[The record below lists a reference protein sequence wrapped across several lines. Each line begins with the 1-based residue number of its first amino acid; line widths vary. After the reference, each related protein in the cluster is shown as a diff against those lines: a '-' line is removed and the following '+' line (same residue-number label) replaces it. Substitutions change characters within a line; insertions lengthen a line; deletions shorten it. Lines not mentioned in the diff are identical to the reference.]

1 MATPDLKPRYDYI
14 IVGAGS
20 AGCVLAARLTEDPDV
35 SVLLIEAGKRDWSLY
50 IHMPAT
56 FAWPLKTETY
66 NWAYHTEPE
75 PHVNNRRMYQPRGK
89 VWGGSSSVNGM
100 CYIRGHALDYD
111 RWADETG
118 DAAWSYA
125 HCLPYFKKCED
136 FPQVGP
142 NPYHGVGGPLKVTR
156 GERWTPLYDAFIEAG
171 VQAGYRRTDDLN
183 GESQEGFGPM
193 DMSVGKG
200 WRSST
205 AMGYLRPAMK
215 RPNFTF
221 IDRTMVGRV
230 LVENGK
236 AVGVALKGPAGAHQP
251 RADREV
257 ILSGGAFNS
266 PHLLMLSGIGNP
278 DDLRAHGIDT
288 VAPLKGVGANLQ
300 DHPEVYVQHKCKTT
314 QTLYG
319 VLKPWNQAAIG
330 LEWLTRGTGP
340 AATNHFEAGG
350 FIRSE
355 AGVKHP
361 NLQYHF
367 LPVAAAYDGS
377 GMQNVHG
384 YQAHI
389 GPMRPESR
397 GWVKLASA
405 DPRDKARIQFNY
417 FSTERDRREMR
428 DGIKLTREI
437 MNQSAFA
444 PFNDG
449 ELAPG
454 PTVRTDAEI
463 DAWVNELVESA
474 YHPSCTCAMGPESDP
489 MAVVSSEGRVHGL
502 DGLRVVDAS
511 IMPSVVSGNL
521 NAPTIMLAEKL
532 ADVIRGRSPLAP
544 DSAPVSLVEGWE
556 TRQR

>member
-1 MATPDLKPRYDYI
+1 MPALKRSYDYI

-20 AGCVLAARLTEDPDV
+20 AGCVLANRLTEDPSV

-56 FAWPLKTETY
+56 FAWPLKTDTY
-66 NWAYHTEPE
+66 NWSYTTEPE

-100 CYIRGHALDYD
+100 VYIRGHALDYD
-111 RWADETG
+111 RWAEETG
-118 DAAWSYA
+118 DPAWDYG
-125 HCLPYFKKCED
+125 HCLPYFKACED

-156 GERWTPLYDAFIEAG
+156 GTRWTPLYDAFIEAG
-171 VQAGYRRTDDLN
+171 QQAGYRKTDDLN

-193 DMSVGKG
+193 DMTVGKG
-200 WRSST
+200 RRSST
-205 AMGYLRPAMK
+205 AMGYLRPALK
-215 RPNFTF
+215 RHNLTF
-221 IDRTMVGRV
+221 IDRTLVSRV
-230 LVENGK
+230 LTEGRQV
-236 AVGVALKGPAGAHQP
+236 VGVAMKGPHGEHQP
-251 RADREV
+251 RASREV
-257 ILSGGAFNS
+257 ILAGGAFNS
-266 PHLLMLSGIGNP
+266 PHLLMLSGIGDP
-278 DDLRAHGIDT
+278 DDLQSHGID
-288 VAPLKGVGANLQ
+288 VVSPLKGVGANLQ
-300 DHPEVYVQHKCKTT
+300 DHPEVYVQYKCKTT

-319 VLKPWNQAAIG
+319 VLKPWNQAQIG
-330 LEWLTRGTGP
+330 LEWLTKGTGP
-340 AATNHFEAGG
+340 GATNHFEAGG

-367 LPVAAAYDGS
+367 LPVAASYDGS
-377 GMQNVHG
+377 GMQKVHG
-384 YQAHI
+384 YQAHV

-397 GWVKLASA
+397 GWVKLRSA
-405 DPRDKARIQFNY
+405 NPTDKVRVQFNY

-428 DGIKLTREI
+428 DSIKLTREV
-437 MNQSAFA
+437 MNQPAFA

-454 PTVRTDAEI
+454 PDVRTDAEI
-463 DAWVNELVESA
+463 DAWVRDLVESA
-474 YHPSCTCAMGPESDP
+474 YHPSCTCAMGPEADP
-489 MAVVSSEGRVHGL
+489 MAVVSSEGRVHGV

-511 IMPSVVSGNL
+511 IMPSIVSGNL

-532 ADVIRGRSPLAP
+532 ADVIRERPPLAAET
-544 DSAPVSLVEGWE
+544 APVSLVDGWE